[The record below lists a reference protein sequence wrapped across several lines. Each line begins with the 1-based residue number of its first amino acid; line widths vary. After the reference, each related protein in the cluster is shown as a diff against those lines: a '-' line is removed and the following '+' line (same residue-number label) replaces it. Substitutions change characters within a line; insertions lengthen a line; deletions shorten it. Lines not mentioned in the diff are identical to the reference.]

1 MPPTKS
7 ISVSLHPALPTDA
20 PTLDE
25 IHSKAFPNDL
35 LLEVMYGPREENT
48 VGLAQ
53 DLEKAIQENPN
64 ARFTKAVDDESG
76 RVVGWSWWIIYRDAE
91 AHVKA
96 EQEAVKKRAT
106 PPPRSI
112 CPRACLEYRQLVVE
126 KRERWIGGRGV
137 AILQILV
144 VHPEYQGCGIG
155 TKLLMAG
162 VQEAKSLQLP
172 AWLEASRAGYTLYK
186 KCGFRDVGEN
196 LDLDLAKYGATGQ
209 KQGFCMLMDA
219 VHAD

>member
-1 MPPTKS
+1 MGMS
-7 ISVSLHPALPTDA
+7 DRYNIV
-20 PTLDE
+20 
-25 IHSKAFPNDL
+25 
-35 LLEVMYGPREENT
+35 
-48 VGLAQ
+48 
-53 DLEKAIQENPN
+53 
-64 ARFTKAVDDESG
+64 
-76 RVVGWSWWIIYRDAE
+76 
-91 AHVKA
+91 
-96 EQEAVKKRAT
+96 
-106 PPPRSI
+106 
-112 CPRACLEYRQLVVE
+112 
-126 KRERWIGGRGV
+126 
-137 AILQILV
+137 LQILV

-196 LDLDLAKYGATGQ
+196 LDLDLAKYGATEQ